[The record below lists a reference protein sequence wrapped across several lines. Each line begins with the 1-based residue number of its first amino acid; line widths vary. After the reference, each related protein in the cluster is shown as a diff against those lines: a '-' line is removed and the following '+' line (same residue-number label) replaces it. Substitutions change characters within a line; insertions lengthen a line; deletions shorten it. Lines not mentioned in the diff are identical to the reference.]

1 MIISIK
7 PYHSKNM
14 LRKKLCVQD
23 TNEKATGKLIINV
36 FGDGRPEPLS
46 NAIVKVSRVTVS
58 GYYSDTGEG
67 ILLHQMFTDKDGK
80 TPVVELPILNELM
93 PTNKDFYFITVY
105 HPGHYNAYVLYTEIY
120 QNITTNLNVTLKPLD
135 TDDENFHF
143 IIQPRRSQI
152 MK

>member
-1 MIISIK
+1 MMILIK
-7 PYHSKNM
+7 PYCAKNM

-23 TNEKATGKLIINV
+23 TNEEAKGKLIVNV
-36 FGDGRPEPLS
+36 FGEGHPEPLS

-67 ILLHQMFTDKDGK
+67 TLLHQLFTDKDGK

-93 PTNKDFYFITVY
+93 PINRDFYFITVY

>member
-1 MIISIK
+1 MKISIK
-7 PYHSKNM
+7 PYHAKNI

-23 TNEKATGKLIINV
+23 TNEEVTGKLIINV
-36 FGDGRPEPLS
+36 FSDGRPEPLS

-67 ILLHQMFTDKDGK
+67 TLLHQLFTDKDGK
-80 TPVVELPILNELM
+80 TPVVELPILNELI

-105 HPGHYNAYVLYTEIY
+105 HPGHYNAYILYTEIY
-120 QNITTNLNVTLKPLD
+120 HNITTNLNVTLKPLD